1 MKLEYTGRGT
11 TVTPKL
17 KALADAELAR
27 IAQMVPRLVSAHV
40 ILTED
45 KYRKIAEVT
54 LTAASESLVA
64 VCEGT
69 EMATVLHDALRK
81 VEAQAMKHKERKLT
95 IERQAKPDSEQPSM
109 DVGTPAL
116 GA

>member
-27 IAQMVPRLVSAHV
+27 IAQLLPRLVSAHV

-69 EMATVLHDALRK
+69 EMPTVLHDALRK
-81 VEAQAMKHKERKLT
+81 VEAQAVKHKERKLT
-95 IERQAKPDSEQPSM
+95 MQRQAKPDSAEPLI

-116 GA
+116 GG

>member
-17 KALADAELAR
+17 KALADAELVR
-27 IAQMVPRLVSAHV
+27 MEQLVPRLVSAHV

-45 KYRKIAEVT
+45 KHRKIAEVT
-54 LTAASESLVA
+54 LTAANESLVA

-69 EMATVLHDALRK
+69 EMQAVLHDALRK
-81 VEAQAMKHKERKLT
+81 VEAQAVKHKERKLT
-95 IERQAKPDSEQPSM
+95 IERQAKPDSAEPSV
-109 DVGTPAL
+109 DVVTPVL
-116 GA
+116 GG

>member
-11 TVTPKL
+11 TVTSKL

-27 IAQMVPRLVSAHV
+27 IAQLVPRLVSAHV

-69 EMATVLHDALRK
+69 EMQAALHDALRK
-81 VEAQAMKHKERKLT
+81 VEAQAVKHKERKLT
-95 IERQAKPDSEQPSM
+95 IQRQAKPDSEQPSM
-109 DVGTPAL
+109 DIGSPAL
-116 GA
+116 EA

>member
-1 MKLEYTGRGT
+1 MKLDYTGRGT

-27 IAQMVPRLVSAHV
+27 IAQLVPRLVSAHV

-69 EMATVLHDALRK
+69 EMQAALHDALRK
-81 VEAQAMKHKERKLT
+81 VEAQAVKHKERKLT
-95 IERQAKPDSEQPSM
+95 MQRQAKPDSEQPSM